1 MCLGNIERLDYRV
14 SKAEQEWIEV
24 VVPAKVALADGL
36 AAELVRA
43 VPAAQAGVQVRKGN
57 VVFWVHPPDLEVTL
71 SEVRHCLARL
81 ATDGWQ
87 VDADRV
93 RAGNLA
99 PEEDW
104 RDAWKKFFHVT
115 RLTRQI
121 VVVPS
126 WETHEALATD
136 IPIHLDP
143 GQAFGTG
150 AHASTQLVLE
160 TLQDLVDEK
169 TLAIPETLFDLGT
182 GSGILAI
189 AAAKFWPEV
198 QIVATDI
205 DPLSIKATK
214 QNATKNGVAEQIEV
228 STTDL
233 CEVRP
238 VFPVVLAN
246 IQAHILRA
254 LRDDLLLRLAPG
266 GTLLLSG
273 ILSAQI
279 RPVVE
284 PYCETGVVELVAIR
298 ESNLNAE
305 WSSAHLRRCD

>member
-1 MCLGNIERLDYRV
+1 MSE
-14 SKAEQEWIEV
+14 AEQEWIEI
-24 VVPAKVALADGL
+24 VVPAKVALADGV
-36 AAELVRA
+36 AAELVLS
-43 VPAAQAGVQVRKGN
+43 VPAAKGGVQVRKGN
-57 VVFWVHPPDLEVTL
+57 VVLWVHPPDLEATL
-71 SEVRHCLARL
+71 MEVRTCLQRL
-81 ATDGWQ
+81 ADRGWL
-87 VDADRV
+87 VDADKV
-93 RAGNLA
+93 RAGDLA

-126 WETHEALATD
+126 WENHEALATD

-160 TLQDLVDEK
+160 TMQDLVDEGALTPPK
-169 TLAIPETLFDLGT
+169 TVFDLGT

-189 AAAKFWPEV
+189 AAAKFWPKT

-205 DPLSIKATK
+205 DPLSIKAT
-214 QNATKNGVAEQIEV
+214 QENASNNGVAEQIDV

-233 CEVRP
+233 LDVDGQ
-238 VFPVVLAN
+238 FPVVLAN
-246 IQAHILRA
+246 IQAHILRG
-254 LRDDLLLRLAPG
+254 LRDSLLDRVEPG

-279 RPVVE
+279 QPLVDF
-284 PYCETGVVELVAIR
+284 YCEAGTAALVQIR
-298 ESNLNAE
+298 QSNLNAD
-305 WSSAHLRRCD
+305 WSSAHLRRLS

>member
-1 MCLGNIERLDYRV
+1 MCLRV
-14 SKAEQEWIEV
+14 MEISVSEAEQEWIEV

-43 VPAAQAGVQVRKGN
+43 VPSAGGGVQVRKGN
-57 VVFWVHPPDLEVTL
+57 VVFWVHPPELEATLADVRSCLRDLAEL
-71 SEVRHCLARL
+71 
-81 ATDGWQ
+81 GWL
-87 VDADRV
+87 VDADKV

-104 RDAWKKFFHVT
+104 RDAWKKFFHTT

-121 VVVPS
+121 LVVPS
-126 WETHEALATD
+126 WESHEALATD

-160 TLQDLVDEK
+160 TMQDLVDSGE
-169 TLAIPETLFDLGT
+169 LAPPATVFDLGT

-189 AAAKFWPEV
+189 AAAKYWPAT

-205 DPLSIKATK
+205 DPLSIKATRE
-214 QNATKNGVAEQIEV
+214 NAANNGVGDRIDV

-233 CEVRP
+233 ASITPR
-238 VFPVVLAN
+238 FPLVLAN
-246 IQAHILRA
+246 IQAHILRG
-254 LRDDLLLRLAPG
+254 LRDDLLERIVPG

-273 ILSAQI
+273 ILTAQI
-279 RPVVE
+279 RPLVDFF
-284 PYCETGVVELVAIR
+284 CEAGVVELVAIR
-298 ESNLNAE
+298 ESKLNAE
-305 WSSAHLRRCD
+305 WSSAHLRRCS

>member
-1 MCLGNIERLDYRV
+1 M
-14 SKAEQEWIEV
+14 STPEQEWIEV

-36 AAELVRA
+36 AAELVRS
-43 VPAAQAGVQVRKGN
+43 VAAARDGVQVRKGN
-57 VVFWVHPPDLEVTL
+57 VVFWVHPPNLEVTL
-71 SEVRHCLARL
+71 AEVRSCLSAL
-81 ATDGWQ
+81 AEAGWL
-87 VDADRV
+87 VDPDKV

-126 WETHEALATD
+126 WETHEPLATD
-136 IPIHLDP
+136 MPIRLDP

-160 TLQDLVDEK
+160 TMQELVDGGE
-169 TLAIPETLFDLGT
+169 LAPPPTLFDLGT

-189 AAAKFWPEV
+189 AAAKFWPDT

-205 DPLSIKATK
+205 DPLSIDATK
-214 QNATKNGVAEQIEV
+214 ENAANNGVAEQIDV
-228 STTDL
+228 STTNLTD
-233 CEVRP
+233 VAGQ
-238 VFPVVLAN
+238 FPVVLAN
-246 IQAHILRA
+246 IQAHILRS
-254 LRDDLLLRLAPG
+254 LRDDLLPKVEPG
-266 GTLLLSG
+266 GSLILSG

-279 RPVVE
+279 RPVVDA
-284 PYCETGVVELVAIR
+284 YCESGLVELVAIR
-298 ESNLNAE
+298 ESKLNSE
-305 WSSAHLRRCD
+305 WSSAHLRRSA